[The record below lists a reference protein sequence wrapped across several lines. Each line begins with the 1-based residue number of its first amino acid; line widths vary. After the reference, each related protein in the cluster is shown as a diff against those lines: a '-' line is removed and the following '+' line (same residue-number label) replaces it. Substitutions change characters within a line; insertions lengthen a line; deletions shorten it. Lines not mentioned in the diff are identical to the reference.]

1 MKICGISDIHGDLN
15 INIPECDVLCICG
28 DVINLNDQRDIP
40 ASKHWWE
47 TRFVKWV
54 ASLPCKKVIV
64 IPGNHDF
71 FLERMYNECW
81 GWFKDH
87 MTLLTDKKLEFLI
100 DESFYYEDIHFYGT
114 PWINPIKFQE
124 GKWAFEDKAYAFG
137 NPPPYNIPK
146 CDVLI
151 THDNPEEN
159 NRLYM
164 ESINKSKYHLF
175 GHWHDGEDDPIRG
188 KFNCSI
194 LDDMYNRKKK
204 FKCVIIDI
212 KTMKDTA
219 IHEIMQILKASDL
232 FTCPESNIIAEHN
245 KKILALLESQLYV
258 PIPEDEIPW
267 DTSADVLESA
277 IITDFND

>member
-1 MKICGISDIHGDLN
+1 M
-15 INIPECDVLCICG
+15 
-28 DVINLNDQRDIP
+28 
-40 ASKHWWE
+40 
-47 TRFVKWV
+47 
-54 ASLPCKKVIV
+54 
-64 IPGNHDF
+64 
-71 FLERMYNECW
+71 
-81 GWFKDH
+81 
-87 MTLLTDKKLEFLI
+87 
-100 DESFYYEDIHFYGT
+100 
-114 PWINPIKFQE
+114 
-124 GKWAFEDKAYAFG
+124 
-137 NPPPYNIPK
+137 
-146 CDVLI
+146 I
-151 THDNPEEN
+151 THDNPYKN
-159 NRLYM
+159 NKLGYYCER
-164 ESINKSKYHLF
+164 ICDYHLF
-175 GHWHDGEDDPIRG
+175 GHCHDGEDDSLKG

-219 IHEIMQILKASDL
+219 IREIMQILKASDL